1 MYNFGTFTRENSA
14 CKALLYAIQ
23 SKILFS
29 AVLSCMQKVVFV
41 KLLETFRIDQFTML
55 NENQTFFAKSEKRRE
70 KVSQPTFFIFKNRVT
85 CYDNFLRT

>member
-23 SKILFS
+23 SKVLFS

-70 KVSQPTFFIFKNRVT
+70 SEPANFFHFQESR
-85 CYDNFLRT
+85 DLL